1 MFNLLVV
8 SEKQRQKRGKEEL
21 ETGGRNKDT

>member
-21 ETGGRNKDT
+21 ETGERNKDT